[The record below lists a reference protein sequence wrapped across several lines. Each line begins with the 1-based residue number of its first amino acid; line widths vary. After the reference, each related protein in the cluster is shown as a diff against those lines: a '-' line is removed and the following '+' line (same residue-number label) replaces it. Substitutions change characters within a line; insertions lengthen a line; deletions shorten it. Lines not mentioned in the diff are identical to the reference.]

1 MTRYCGAINSI
12 HDFCTKCGFHISY
25 YDGNLTELLEKYSIK
40 NKREETKNE
49 VDVLESDRKN
59 KQN

>member
-1 MTRYCGAINSI
+1 
-12 HDFCTKCGFHISY
+12 
-25 YDGNLTELLEKYSIK
+25 LTELLEKYSIK
-40 NKREETKNE
+40 NKIEEIKNE